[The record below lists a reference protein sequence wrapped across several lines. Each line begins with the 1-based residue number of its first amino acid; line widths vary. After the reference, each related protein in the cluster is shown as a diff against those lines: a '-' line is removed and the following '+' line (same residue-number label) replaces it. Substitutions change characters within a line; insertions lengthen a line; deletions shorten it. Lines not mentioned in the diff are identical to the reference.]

1 MSGFF
6 IWKRTIDPI
15 MDDVAFAMKAT
26 DHIELVG
33 QQAGV
38 PRLSFMM
45 KAAKFNAFPNI
56 KGLTIGSA
64 QNVDIVRMMIAQTG
78 AHADCIEQI
87 AHRSSPSATI

>member
-1 MSGFF
+1 
-6 IWKRTIDPI
+6 

-64 QNVDIVRMMIAQTG
+64 QNVDIVGMMSAQTST
-78 AHADCIEQI
+78 HADGIEQI
-87 AHRSSPSATI
+87 VHPLSPSAII